1 MSSILTVWFSTK
13 KSDHNA
19 SFNEIYFISTFK
31 KCLAKLYS
39 EMNIIVYCYKSAFFA
54 VRIAVI
60 KTEN

>member
-31 KCLAKLYS
+31 KCLAELYS
-39 EMNIIVYCYKSAFFA
+39 EMNITVYYL
-54 VRIAVI
+54 
-60 KTEN
+60 